1 MSSQKNVRPDIVTA
15 TLHISLG
22 EKNLQTKS
30 EFKLL
35 KKLTNKQTLL
45 LTENETEASN
55 INFRKYRLNYVKG
68 MLNFVESEN
77 EDVNKKLKEIKKAEK
92 V

>member
-22 EKNLQTKS
+22 EKYLQTKS

-55 INFRKYRLNYVKG
+55 IN
-68 MLNFVESEN
+68 SEN
-77 EDVNKKLKEIKKAEK
+77 TD
-92 V
+92 